1 MIKGEK
7 RIRLNYSLDP
17 VPTIYPKD
25 YIPQSSIL
33 PSSAS
38 KQQRKPPKNRRIP
51 DEYND
56 FVQRDKIHK
65 LDQLDES
72 CAPFDFEFKRFD
84 DHVYFRIEFNKNFVP
99 GVKESIVVDK
109 DLHVKLFYEGSHVPL
124 PEWFRQGQDKTRRQ
138 ILSWIKGSDEF
149 GKDYVDEIVV
159 ERKHLFLERGCW

>member
-1 MIKGEK
+1 MVNKCVVVGCNLNYDSMRKKTKRDSSGNVICNDENDEKRIATFHFPTDNNLKQKWIKFVCRGKDYAPTTNSVICSFHFEEKCLTKGEK

-56 FVQRDKIHK
+56 FVQ
-65 LDQLDES
+65 
-72 CAPFDFEFKRFD
+72 
-84 DHVYFRIEFNKNFVP
+84 
-99 GVKESIVVDK
+99 
-109 DLHVKLFYEGSHVPL
+109 
-124 PEWFRQGQDKTRRQ
+124 
-138 ILSWIKGSDEF
+138 
-149 GKDYVDEIVV
+149 
-159 ERKHLFLERGCW
+159 